1 MVDSVR
7 DVPDRAREEFEADRL
22 TRSHVLKQPLY
33 LDLIRDGMV
42 LESLRNTTIKVTK
55 KGDDIFFNNAR
66 VVQPNVL

>member
-1 MVDSVR
+1 
-7 DVPDRAREEFEADRL
+7 
-22 TRSHVLKQPLY
+22 
-33 LDLIRDGMV
+33 MV